1 MAKHNDQHLATE
13 QHSAFLDS
21 QLSSEE
27 QAAYTTHLQDC
38 QQCQDALASLRQ
50 TVALLKALPQPEL
63 PRSFALPI
71 GVSYLQERSEEDKE
85 QRATGQTGR
94 SRTTST
100 GNQPVPR
107 PLWLSYIQR
116 ATRVASTIAA
126 VVGLAFL
133 LSTVLP
139 SFHGGAATT
148 GAVPSSNT
156 SVGGSTVPGKPSATS
171 GVKGMAPHGQTAV
184 PSTVDKART
193 PVIVSP
199 SQVVSQGH
207 NQQAQGQG
215 QNALPVPDIG
225 TGLGRQEIGFF
236 LLILGLV
243 GFLLTRR
250 RLQRRL

>member
-1 MAKHNDQHLATE
+1 VAKHNDQHLATE
-13 QHSAFLDS
+13 QLSAFLD
-21 QLSSEE
+21 QHLSPEE
-27 QAAYTTHLQDC
+27 QAAYKTHLQDC
-38 QQCQDALASLRQ
+38 QQCQDALATLRQ

-63 PRSFALPI
+63 PRSFALPL
-71 GVSYLQERSEEDKE
+71 GVSYLQERSEEGQE
-85 QRATGQTGR
+85 QREVGRTGR

-100 GNQPVPR
+100 DNQSVPR
-107 PLWLSYIQR
+107 PLWLYYLQR
-116 ATRVASTIAA
+116 TTRVASTIAA
-126 VVGLAFL
+126 VIGLAFL

-139 SFHGGAATT
+139 SFHGGASST
-148 GAVPSSNT
+148 GSAPSNT
-156 SVGGSTVPGKPSATS
+156 SIGGNTVPGKPSSTS
-171 GVKGMAPHGQTAV
+171 AVKGMAPHGQTAV
-184 PSTVDKART
+184 PSTVDKDKT

-207 NQQAQGQG
+207 NQQVQGQG

-236 LLILGLV
+236 LLILGIV